1 MTEQDQVTPD
11 RCSRQPALL
20 IWRDGDLVRDQWI
33 LDQDVS
39 MIGRSADCDIQMD
52 NRWISRTHARIRRE
66 QDGYWLEDAGSK
78 NGLFV
83 NGRRVTDARQL
94 EDGDR
99 VQLAPGLELLFA
111 DSEATWPLPRPL
123 VADLVVDE
131 AERNVLVQGRP
142 LVPPLSVAQYDLLA
156 LLVQEP
162 GRVYS
167 RAEVVAAT
175 WPDASPEGVTDDA
188 VDALLRR
195 LRQRLAEVDTERE
208 YVVTVRGYGFKL
220 NPELRVE
227 RKPG

>member
-1 MTEQDQVTPD
+1 M
-11 RCSRQPALL
+11 
-20 IWRDGDLVRDQWI
+20 WRDGDLVRNQWI
-33 LDQDVS
+33 LDQALFT
-39 MIGRSADCDIQMD
+39 IGRAPDCDVHLD
-52 NRWISRTHARIRRE
+52 NRWISRSHARIRRE

-94 EDGDR
+94 EDGDQI
-99 VQLAPGLELLFA
+99 QLAPGLELLFA
-111 DSEATWPLPRPL
+111 DSEATWPLPRPVL
-123 VADLVVDE
+123 ADLVVDQ
-131 AERNVLVQGRP
+131 AERSVLVRGRQ
-142 LVPPLSVAQYDLLA
+142 LVPPLSVAQYELLA
-156 LLVQEP
+156 LLAQEP

-167 RAEVVAAT
+167 RADVVAAT

-195 LRQRLAEVDTERE
+195 LRQRLAEVDAERE

-227 RKPG
+227 KKQD